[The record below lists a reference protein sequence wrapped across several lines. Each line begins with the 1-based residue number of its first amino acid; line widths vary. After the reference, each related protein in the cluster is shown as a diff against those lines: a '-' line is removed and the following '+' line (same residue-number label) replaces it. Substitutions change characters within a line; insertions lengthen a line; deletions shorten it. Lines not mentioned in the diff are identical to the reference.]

1 MSNKSKLA
9 RKKKRAIS
17 KHVLQGQEEKLKQLK
32 QEGEPDIDVIQN
44 PNTPTPKPKKKPTKK
59 HHIKDPM
66 EAAGYLS
73 SWQQRTKDAA
83 SPWKFNKN
91 TQSWLIRH
99 MYETDKV
106 AKGPFSILTDYL
118 EGLEGKTTR
127 VRIRAEASSRALR
140 YKDYEKKRDAGN
152 ENEQDDKKPDDSEEV
167 TKKTGM
173 TKEEQDEDALRWK
186 KLDDHDKRKEYKRAR
201 KVLEVMKE
209 K

>member
-1 MSNKSKLA
+1 MAASSKVA
-9 RKKKRAIS
+9 RKKRAKS
-17 KHVLQGQEEKLKQLK
+17 KHVLQGQEEKEKQLK
-32 QEGEPDIDVIQN
+32 EEGEPDIDVITN

-73 SWQQRTKDAA
+73 SWQQYKKDNT

-99 MYETDKV
+99 LYETEKV
-106 AKGPFSILTDYL
+106 SKGPFSILMNYL

-127 VRIRAEASSRALR
+127 VRIRAEASRKALR

-152 ENEQDDKKPDDSEEV
+152 ENEEDDKKQDDSEEV
-167 TKKTGM
+167 TKQTGM

-201 KVLEVMKE
+201 KVLEIMKE
-209 K
+209 Q